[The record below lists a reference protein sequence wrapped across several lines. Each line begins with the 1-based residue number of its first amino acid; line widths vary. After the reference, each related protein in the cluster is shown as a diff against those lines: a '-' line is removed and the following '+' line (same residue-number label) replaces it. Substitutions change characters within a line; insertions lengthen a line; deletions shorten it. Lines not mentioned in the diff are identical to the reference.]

1 MRGSRIHKT
10 DCRALLIK
18 LVFGEENTS
27 VREKK
32 QVQKYII
39 YACGANSGR
48 VRKAMKFHETCE
60 NTLVL
65 RELLV
70 FHLLA
75 RWHALPRVLRA
86 RAR

>member
-1 MRGSRIHKT
+1 MRGRRIYKT
-10 DCRALLIK
+10 VWRALLIK
-18 LVFGEENTS
+18 LVFGEGNTS

-32 QVQKYII
+32 QIQKYIV
-39 YACGANSGR
+39 YVWGANSGR

-60 NTLVL
+60 NTLVS